1 MALNINIRSDYEL
14 KKKWMWLIGIV
25 AIIGL
30 IAIALV
36 LRQVNSSSE
45 DKDGYDTYK
54 VEKES
59 PLNLEGKASPHSVK
73 TYNNNSQIGTYVS
86 TQVDDGQSVKQ
97 GDPLINYDVNNS
109 KRQQLA
115 NKVDEAQN
123 AVNEDYRNINQAPND
138 NDLQKKLTQD
148 QSALSEAQQQL
159 NQHDKQ
165 VNDSVYAAFDGKVD
179 IKNNENVS
187 DGQPILQL
195 VSNEP
200 QIKTTVSEFDL
211 DKIKEGDKVDVKVT
225 SNGKTGKGE
234 IQKISE
240 LPKSYEE
247 KLSESGAAGGA
258 SAGAS
263 GEEEGAAT
271 SASNPVESDPSGG
284 NDSESS
290 KYTVL
295 ISNLDIPV
303 RAGYSMEVKVPL
315 DSIKLPKSV
324 LTKDNEVFVVNKD
337 NKVEKRDITI
347 DKVNGEIFVKKGLKK
362 GDKLIKNPKK
372 TMNDGDKVEV
382 SS

>member
-1 MALNINIRSDYEL
+1 
-14 KKKWMWLIGIV
+14 MWIIGIV
-25 AIIGL
+25 SIL
-30 IAIALV
+30 ILLAIALI

-59 PLNLEGKASPHSVK
+59 PLNLEGKASPHAVK

-97 GDPLINYDVNNS
+97 GEPLINYDVNNS

-115 NKVDEAQN
+115 SKVDEAQ
-123 AVNEDYRNINQAPND
+123 ASVNEDYRNINQNPN
-138 NDLQKKLTQD
+138 NSDLQKKLTQD

-179 IKNNENVS
+179 IKNRENVS
-187 DGQPILQL
+187 EGQPVLQL
-195 VSNEP
+195 VSKEP

-211 DKIKEGDKVDVKVT
+211 EKIKEGDKVNVKIT

-234 IQKISE
+234 IKKISE
-240 LPKSYEE
+240 LPKSYED
-247 KLSESGAAGGA
+247 KLGETSAASGA
-258 SAGAS
+258 SAGES
-263 GEEEGAAT
+263 GEGEAAAAQ
-271 SASNPVESDPSGG
+271 SSNPVTSDPSGG

-290 KYTVL
+290 KYTV
-295 ISNLDIPV
+295 IIGDLDIPV
-303 RAGYSMEVKVPL
+303 RAGYSMDVKVPL

-324 LTKDNEVFVVNKD
+324 LTKDNNVFVVNKD
-337 NKVEKRDITI
+337 NKVEKRDISI
-347 DKVNGEIFVKKGLKK
+347 DKVNGEIFVRKGLKK
-362 GDKLIKNPKK
+362 GDKLIKNPKN

>member
-1 MALNINIRSDYEL
+1 M
-14 KKKWMWLIGIV
+14 KKKWIWIIGII

-36 LRQVNSSSE
+36 LRQMNSSSE
-45 DKDGYDTYK
+45 DKDVYDTYK

-138 NDLQKKLTQD
+138 NNLQKKLTQD
-148 QSALSEAQQQL
+148 QSALSETQQQL

-179 IKNNENVS
+179 IKNSENVS

-200 QIKTTVSEFDL
+200 QIKTTISEFDL
-211 DKIKEGDKVDVKVT
+211 DKITEGAKVDVKVT

-240 LPKSYEE
+240 LPKSYED
-247 KLSESGAAGGA
+247 KLSESGAAGGE

-263 GEEEGAAT
+263 GDEEGAAT

-295 ISNLDIPV
+295 ISDLDIPV